1 MPKNSSSLS
10 PRNLLRRVRHS
21 VQGGPRGTKDDD
33 PQDGT
38 VVASPVVSATLS
50 ESASGS
56 SVTGIDASQPAQ
68 SSPVPAS
75 MELRSLD
82 QVASSPGQSASS
94 VQQPATTLSAEHP
107 LLAPAIAPLAPT
119 TSRAQAVPSVTVDPW
134 PPSLPEQLWDQA
146 YDDLKADEP
155 TLVELYE
162 TILSHELDSS
172 SKGTKGNVIEQTD
185 QPKRRSQMDRL
196 LNTGLDKT
204 KKLAKV
210 EKNIGDAINIVLS
223 VKEAI
228 GSALQAVPIAALAW
242 TGVCVA
248 LQASLP
254 SEIHLLALTVS

>member
-1 MPKNSSSLS
+1 M
-10 PRNLLRRVRHS
+10 R
-21 VQGGPRGTKDDD
+21 GGSKGTKDDD

-38 VVASPVVSATLS
+38 VVASPVVSATPS
-50 ESASGS
+50 ESAAGS
-56 SVTGIDASQPAQ
+56 SMTGIDASQTAQ
-68 SSPVPAS
+68 SLPAPAS
-75 MELRSLD
+75 MKLRSPD
-82 QVASSPGQSASS
+82 QVASSPGPSASS
-94 VQQPATTLSAEHP
+94 VQQQATTLSAEHP
-107 LLAPAIAPLAPT
+107 LLAPAIDPLAPI
-119 TSRAQAVPSVTVDPW
+119 TSRAQAIPSVTVDPS

-172 SKGTKGNVIEQTD
+172 SKGEKGNVIEQID

-204 KKLAKV
+204 KKLVKV

-223 VKEAI
+223 VKDAI

-242 TGVCVA
+242 AGVCVA

-254 SEIHLLALTVS
+254 SEIYLLALTVS